1 MPEKVTRDAVVDVHL
16 RTRHEVRR
24 ELIKI
29 ARPAVHEVVA
39 HLWLSEH
46 HAHRI
51 QQHRAQYS
59 FRHCPEHPRSVDGTE
74 RMADQRR
81 PLVAMRVQHGAY
93 RTHHV
98 LAGRNFAD

>member
-46 HAHRI
+46 HAHGI
-51 QQHRAQYS
+51 QQH
-59 FRHCPEHPRSVDGTE
+59 
-74 RMADQRR
+74 
-81 PLVAMRVQHGAY
+81 
-93 RTHHV
+93 
-98 LAGRNFAD
+98 